1 MSSLPISA
9 VIPNPD
15 QPRKRFEP
23 QALAE
28 LAASI
33 KLNGLIQPITVR
45 ALPDGR
51 YMIVAGE
58 RRWRAHLLAG
68 LDAIEAN
75 LIDITDSER
84 DILAI
89 VENLQRADITPLEE
103 GRAFQRVLDTGVT
116 AEELAHR
123 LGLKQ
128 AWRITDRTSLLRLN
142 PPYLDLLEKGH
153 LSPSQGFELARLSP
167 QDQDTLFGLIRE
179 RRCETYAKLR
189 AAADALVAAASQGG
203 FWEEQ
208 KKATAEEARALTA
221 FEAKIEQIV
230 KLVASGFKDN
240 EVVALKKINPH
251 RAQIVA
257 VQIGLIGKHLK
268 LIEREIQKV
277 VAQGEIIIQP
287 GESHEHCVRQTPNRY
302 DSRRAAHNAASA
314 RRMLRRR
321 IAGGYRIHS
330 DQW

>member
-1 MSSLPISA
+1 MASLPIAS

-15 QPRKRFEP
+15 QPRKRFD
-23 QALAE
+23 QGALAE
-28 LAASI
+28 LAQSI
-33 KLNGLIQPITVR
+33 KMNGLIQPITVR
-45 ALPDGR
+45 ALPDGHH
-51 YMIVAGE
+51 MIVAGE

-68 LDAIEAN
+68 LDTIEAN

-89 VENLQRADITPLEE
+89 VENLQREGITPLEE
-103 GRAFQRVLDTGVT
+103 GRAFQKVINTGVT

-128 AWRITDRTSLLRLN
+128 PWRITDRTSLLRLN

-153 LSPSQGFELARLSP
+153 LSPSQGFELARLDP
-167 QDQDTLFGLIRE
+167 HDQDTLFALIRE

-189 AAADALVAAASQGG
+189 AAADALIHAASQGG
-203 FWEEQ
+203 FWQEQ
-208 KKATAEEARALTA
+208 TKATAEEAKALTA

-230 KLVASGFKDN
+230 KLVTSGFKDN

-251 RAQIVA
+251 RAEIVA
-257 VQIGLIGKHLK
+257 IQIGLIGKHLK

-277 VAQGEIIIQP
+277 VAQGEII
-287 GESHEHCVRQTPNRY
+287 
-302 DSRRAAHNAASA
+302 A
-314 RRMLRRR
+314 
-321 IAGGYRIHS
+321 
-330 DQW
+330 

>member
-1 MSSLPISA
+1 MASLPIAS

-15 QPRKRFEP
+15 QPRKRFDQE
-23 QALAE
+23 ALAE
-28 LAASI
+28 LAQSI
-33 KLNGLIQPITVR
+33 KMNGLIQPITAR

-51 YMIVAGE
+51 HMIVAGE

-68 LDAIEAN
+68 LDTIEAN

-89 VENLQRADITPLEE
+89 VENLQREGITPLEE
-103 GRAFQRVLDTGVT
+103 GRAFQKVIDTGVT

-128 AWRITDRTSLLRLN
+128 PWRITDRTSLLRLN

-153 LSPSQGFELARLSP
+153 LSPSQGFELARLDP
-167 QDQDTLFGLIRE
+167 HDQDTLFGLIRE

-189 AAADALVAAASQGG
+189 AAADALIHAASQGG
-203 FWEEQ
+203 FWQEQ
-208 KKATAEEARALTA
+208 KKATTEEAKALTA

-230 KLVASGFKDN
+230 KLVTSGFKDN

-251 RAQIVA
+251 RAEIVA
-257 VQIGLIGKHLK
+257 IQIGLIGKHLK

-277 VAQGEIIIQP
+277 VAQGEII
-287 GESHEHCVRQTPNRY
+287 
-302 DSRRAAHNAASA
+302 A
-314 RRMLRRR
+314 
-321 IAGGYRIHS
+321 
-330 DQW
+330 

>member
-1 MSSLPISA
+1 MTSLSIAS

-15 QPRKRFEP
+15 QPRKRFDQE
-23 QALAE
+23 ALAE
-28 LAASI
+28 LAQSI
-33 KLNGLIQPITVR
+33 KMNGLIQPITAR

-51 YMIVAGE
+51 HMIVAGE

-68 LDAIEAN
+68 LDTIEAN

-89 VENLQRADITPLEE
+89 VENLQRSDITPLEE

-128 AWRITDRTSLLRLN
+128 PWRITDRTSLLRLN

-153 LSPSQGFELARLSP
+153 LSPSQGFELARLDP
-167 QDQDTLFGLIRE
+167 HDQDTLFGLIRE

-189 AAADALVAAASQGG
+189 AAADALIHAASQGG

-208 KKATAEEARALTA
+208 KKATAEEAKALTA

-230 KLVASGFKDN
+230 KLVTSGFKDN

-251 RAQIVA
+251 RAEIVA
-257 VQIGLIGKHLK
+257 IQIGLIGKHLK

-277 VAQGEIIIQP
+277 VAQGEII
-287 GESHEHCVRQTPNRY
+287 
-302 DSRRAAHNAASA
+302 A
-314 RRMLRRR
+314 
-321 IAGGYRIHS
+321 
-330 DQW
+330 